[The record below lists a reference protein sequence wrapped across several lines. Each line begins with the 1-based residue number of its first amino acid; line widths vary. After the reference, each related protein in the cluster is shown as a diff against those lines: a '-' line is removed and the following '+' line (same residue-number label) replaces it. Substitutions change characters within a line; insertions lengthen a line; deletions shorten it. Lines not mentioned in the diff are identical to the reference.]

1 MLVEYINILVLI
13 LHNARALADRSTIE
27 HPAKIELPPGNTDL
41 EIQYTGLSFVAP
53 EKVRFKYRLEGYDKD
68 WTEAGTR
75 RAAYYTNIP
84 PGKFRFRVIAAN
96 NDGV

>member
-1 MLVEYINILVLI
+1 
-13 LHNARALADRSTIE
+13 LADRSTIE
-27 HPAKIELPPGNTDL
+27 HPAKIELSPGNTDL

-75 RAAYYTNIP
+75 CLLHEHSAGQIS
-84 PGKFRFRVIAAN
+84 F
-96 NDGV
+96 